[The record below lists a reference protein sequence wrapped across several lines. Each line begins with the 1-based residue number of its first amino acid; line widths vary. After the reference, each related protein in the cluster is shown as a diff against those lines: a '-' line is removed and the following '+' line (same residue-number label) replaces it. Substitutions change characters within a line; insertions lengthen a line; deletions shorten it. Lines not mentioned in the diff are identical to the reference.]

1 MGCQL
6 SILWIIETQWTKF
19 SRRRSHSHA
28 RHVTS
33 APPIFAALSLI
44 DCFVL
49 LLFTFG
55 PRQFPWWTITR
66 PRRSSAIGPPPPE
79 SRLYVNMLTPEK
91 EGPTSWQLGSW
102 RDTYAST
109 WRILCGSVP
118 FRRNKKNTD
127 PVSLLD
133 CFPPLGVQKQVGK
146 ASASGLLM
154 PAISVGGKISFC
166 TNWLKAQSLTPVSVR
181 TSGAVKFRQRQQK
194 ANHVLPYL
202 LDLLDSFRFCQFQWS
217 GTLHWS
223 NDKRKI
229 PVQVERLLTTCPSS
243 AIDSHLCKYVFYEF
257 CYWIVNKARASL
269 ANHHFHPSVSRWR
282 TS

>member
-1 MGCQL
+1 
-6 SILWIIETQWTKF
+6 
-19 SRRRSHSHA
+19 
-28 RHVTS
+28 
-33 APPIFAALSLI
+33 
-44 DCFVL
+44 
-49 LLFTFG
+49 
-55 PRQFPWWTITR
+55 
-66 PRRSSAIGPPPPE
+66 
-79 SRLYVNMLTPEK
+79 MLTPEK

-146 ASASGLLM
+146 TSASGLLM

-166 TNWLKAQSLTPVSVR
+166 TNWFPVKVQSLTPVFVDTTVSVR
-181 TSGAVKFRQRQQK
+181 TSGALKFRQRQQK

-217 GTLHWS
+217 QL
-223 NDKRKI
+223 
-229 PVQVERLLTTCPSS
+229 
-243 AIDSHLCKYVFYEF
+243 
-257 CYWIVNKARASL
+257 
-269 ANHHFHPSVSRWR
+269 
-282 TS
+282 